1 MKYTIEFNYSLEDFF
16 FFFWLSKKLYLNFV
30 LRINESVKKRKNIIE

>member
-1 MKYTIEFNYSLEDFF
+1 MKQMVEFNYPLED

-30 LRINESVKKRKNIIE
+30 LRENESVKKRENVIE

>member
-1 MKYTIEFNYSLEDFF
+1 MKYTIEFNYSLED